1 RHWRTVMKSEFGT
14 RSWVLGSVFLAIVFS
29 PQIANVTGFG
39 STSFSNHINIIR
51 DDNGALQS
59 LLIRSELFSF
69 QDYSAK
75 TIRLIA
81 AYQAGQRKVQKMAPD
96 TSNKDVS
103 PETQNQAQ
111 DTAL

>member
-1 RHWRTVMKSEFGT
+1 MVNAFGK
-14 RSWVLGSVFLAIVFS
+14 RLWVLGSVLLVTTFS
-29 PQIANVTGFG
+29 PQIAQATDFG
-39 STSFSNHINIIR
+39 PTSFSNHINIIR